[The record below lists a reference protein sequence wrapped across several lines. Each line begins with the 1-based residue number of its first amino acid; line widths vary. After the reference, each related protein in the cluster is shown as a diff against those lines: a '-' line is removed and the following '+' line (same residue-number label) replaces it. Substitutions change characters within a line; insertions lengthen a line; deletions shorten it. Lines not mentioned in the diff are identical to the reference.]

1 MMEQLLAVFALL
13 SFYGVYFGKLFAQKK
28 QGIKT
33 NQIAKGKK
41 EKKQYRIERIM
52 GIATYGILFVQLLS
66 IAFDY
71 SWLPRNARFTGFLL
85 AMLGVLLFAVSVW
98 SMKDSWRAGIPEKDK
113 TELITE
119 GVYQYSRNPAFL
131 GFDFM
136 YTGILLMFFNP
147 VLLVFT
153 IFAAIMLHL
162 QILQEE
168 RFLEGAFG
176 IPYMEYKQ
184 KVFRYLGRR

>member
-1 MMEQLLAVFALL
+1 
-13 SFYGVYFGKLFAQKK
+13 
-28 QGIKT
+28 
-33 NQIAKGKK
+33 
-41 EKKQYRIERIM
+41 
-52 GIATYGILFVQLLS
+52 
-66 IAFDY
+66 
-71 SWLPRNARFTGFLL
+71 
-85 AMLGVLLFAVSVW
+85 
-98 SMKDSWRAGIPEKDK
+98 
-113 TELITE
+113 
-119 GVYQYSRNPAFL
+119 
-131 GFDFM
+131 M